1 MPLEV
6 RLSSELER
14 DQARHHGKLSTHS
27 TILIEVFGVVYVTS
41 RSTIIPRSSAKWMA
55 RICGEILESQCPS
68 IFFYIRTL

>member
-14 DQARHHGKLSTHS
+14 DHARHHGKLSTQS
-27 TILIEVFGVVYVTS
+27 TILIEMFGVVYVTS

-55 RICGEILESQCPS
+55 RICGEVLESHYLS
-68 IFFYIRTL
+68 IFTI